1 MSQPLAV
8 GTGGAFSAAVPVN
21 VEAAREALV
30 RVCGRFE
37 LVAHEG
43 SDTFTGAIEMR
54 DFGLFKAAVVAT
66 EVDSVCRDAAMIRHD
81 PAKHLFLIYQESG
94 ESLICH
100 GETET
105 LLRPGSFHLV
115 DSAFPSVFR
124 YKGGLSRKVSVH
136 LPRDET
142 LRRLRGSCIGG
153 LPIDPHDPLST
164 ALEAVLV
171 RMITADQAAVT
182 KLADTLV
189 ELLATYVRCRELEV
203 PAFDA
208 RASERLARAR
218 TLIEM
223 NAGKTQYDL
232 DALASDLSMSRRSVQ
247 RIFAAAG
254 ETVTEVFQDARLMR
268 AKRELLAAPERNV
281 AEIAFEAGFNDL
293 SHFHRVFR
301 TRFGHAPGT
310 LRRNS

>member
-8 GTGGAFSAAVPVN
+8 GAGGAFSAAMSVG
-21 VEAAREALV
+21 VEAAREELV

-37 LVAHEG
+37 LSAHE
-43 SDTFTGAIEMR
+43 SKEAVNGAIEMR
-54 DFGLFKAAVVAT
+54 DFGLFEAAVVAT
-66 EVDSVCRDAAMIRHD
+66 EVQSIWRNASMIRQD

-124 YKGGLSRKVSVH
+124 YNGGLSRKISVH

-142 LRRLRGSCIGG
+142 LRRLRGSGLGG
-153 LPIDPHDPLST
+153 LPIDPRDPLSN

-171 RMITADQAAVT
+171 RLVTADQATVA

-189 ELLATYVRCRELEV
+189 ELLATYVRCRELET

-208 RASERLARAR
+208 RTCERLARAR
-218 TLIEM
+218 TLIEA
-223 NAGKTQYDL
+223 NAGRAQYDL
-232 DALASDLSMSRRSVQ
+232 DALARDLSMSRRSVQ

-268 AKRELLAAPERNV
+268 AKRELLAAPSRSV

-301 TRFGHAPGT
+301 TRFGHAPGA
-310 LRRNS
+310 LRRKP